1 MESLMTEPPAAGT
14 RTTSRNTWK
23 WFLALEAVFALVYF
37 PFGVTPGKPLIFG
50 VLPWMEWPGQVAAWA
65 MLGLSSVAAIIYGV
79 RRNRPNVPVAWWFI
93 GVGVFLFITGD
104 TTYKFWHQIMGQQNI
119 PFPSFIDAIYITMYP
134 TLAIGLLLLARK
146 RVPGDDSASL
156 LDALTITL
164 GVGLLSWI
172 FLIGPNVRS
181 SGTVLVRLT
190 AAAYPLGDVLVLAM
204 LAHLWSNGGFR
215 HTAGR
220 LLAIGTVGTLVS
232 DSLYGL
238 ANLHTNANWSDGNV
252 IDLGWILFYACWG
265 AAALHP
271 SMRELSEPKAAPERT
286 GRSRL
291 LLLAGVSLIAPVVL
305 LVEAA
310 LGKPV
315 DAPVIAVVAGL
326 TFLLVLLRMA
336 GLVKAHEQSVARE
349 RILRK
354 SAADLVAAAG
364 RNGIY
369 AAASAGVDAL
379 VSGHSDIVGV
389 TLTIGN
395 AAGETLVV
403 GRSGVEAP
411 AEHKR
416 MKAIWT
422 ELREAFVNGTLEVH
436 RVLDRSTFART
447 TTFQSP
453 QSPHQELVCPLVSQD
468 KLQGFITIS
477 SATRV
482 PVEFKNSIEVLAAQ
496 VELALDREAMTEI
509 IHTRRSEA
517 RFQTL
522 VQNASDVIFIVR
534 PDTTIIYQTPST
546 QKILGYAPGTLEGE
560 QFTSL
565 VHPDDVEQALAGYT
579 SVAVGSG
586 ASVTALWRIRHVDGS
601 WRHVEVITTNL
612 LGDVTVEGMVLTM
625 RDVSERMGLEDELK
639 HQAFHD
645 ALSGLANRALFRDR
659 LEHALLRAARSG
671 SSLAVLFIDLDDFKL
686 VNDSLGHAAGDELL
700 IAVAGRI
707 STSLRAGD
715 TAARF
720 GGDEFAVLLEQ
731 TSSPDEAFEVAERI
745 ITELNV
751 PVVVQD
757 HEIVPRAS
765 IGIVLSPAGTE
776 DPADLMQAADVAM
789 YAAKA
794 GGKSRYEV
802 YQPALQSAILDRL
815 ERTADLQR
823 AMAAREFEL
832 YYQPII
838 NLEENLLV
846 GHEALVRWNHPE
858 RGLLLP
864 NDFIPLAEETGLI
877 VALGRWVL
885 QQACQQA
892 RFWQLQHPQAENIR
906 ISVNI
911 AAKQFQHVDLVEDV
925 SAALKEAGL
934 DPKCL
939 VLEITESM
947 LVHNIEVIIARM
959 WELKELG
966 VAFAIDDFGTGYS
979 SLSYLKNFP
988 IDILKLDKSFVDDV
1002 GNPSENGALAETIV
1016 MLGKNLNLQ
1025 TIAEGIEQTGQVDA
1039 LRAFGCQFG
1048 QGFYLA
1054 QPLTSKEVD
1063 TALSK
1068 VFDSESPHDSLSA
1081 RDTTPAEETVR

>member
-23 WFLALEAVFALVYF
+23 WFLALEAVFAFVYF

-336 GLVKAHEQSVARE
+336 GLVQAHEQSVARE

-436 RVLDRSTFART
+436 RALDRSTFART
-447 TTFQSP
+447 TTFQTP

-864 NDFIPLAEETGLI
+864 NEFIPLAEETGLI

-892 RFWQLQHPQAENIR
+892 RFWQLQHPQAENMR

-1002 GNPSENGALAETIV
+1002 GNSSENGALAETIV

-1063 TALSK
+1063 TALYK

>member
-1 MESLMTEPPAAGT
+1 VESLMTEPPAAGT

-447 TTFQSP
+447 TTFQSR